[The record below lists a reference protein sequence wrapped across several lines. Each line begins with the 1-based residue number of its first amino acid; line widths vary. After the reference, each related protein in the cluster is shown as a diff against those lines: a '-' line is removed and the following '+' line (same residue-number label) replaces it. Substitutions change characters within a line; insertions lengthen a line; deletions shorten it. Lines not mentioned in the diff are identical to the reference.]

1 MSEPKRVISVGLVAV
16 PESTAS
22 TLYGLLDVFWSVG
35 RDWEVLVEGRTG
47 SPLMEPHIVAARRG
61 GFRGVNGAWIEA
73 GRSFDEWPNPD
84 IVCVPD
90 LMVVPTRFERGAYP
104 EAAAWLADCH
114 RGGSVITSSCSGA
127 LLLADAGLLDDAE
140 ATTHWGYCD
149 AIRSHFPRVRLNPA
163 KTLVCSGI
171 GQRLVTAGGGT
182 AWHNLALYL
191 IARFVGVERAI
202 QIAKLFLLDWHEHG
216 QLPYASLV
224 QATPSDDLVIADG
237 QAWLAAH
244 FTAHAPVSAVIAR
257 SGLPERTFK
266 RRFAHATGM
275 SPIEYVHTLRLEAAK
290 EQLETT
296 NAVIEAIA
304 ENVGYEDGSFF
315 RRLFRRHVGITPAEY
330 RRRFSALRSSVAP
343 GGAPVRSDQRATANP
358 GVGG

>member
-1 MSEPKRVISVGLVAV
+1 MSDTQRVISIGLLAV

-35 RDWEVLVEGRTG
+35 RDWEVLVEGRPG
-47 SPLMEPHIVAARRG
+47 SPLMTPFIVAKKAE
-61 GFRGVNGAWIEA
+61 GFRGANGAWIEA
-73 GRSFDEWPNPD
+73 SRAFDEWRFPD

-90 LMVVPTRFERGAYP
+90 LMVVPNLYEPGAYP

-114 RGGSVITSSCSGA
+114 RAGSVIASSCSGA
-127 LLLADAGLLDDAE
+127 LLLADAGLLDDVE

-149 AIRSHFPRVRLNPA
+149 AIRNHFPRVRLNPA
-163 KTLVCSGI
+163 RTLVCAGI

-191 IARFVGVERAI
+191 IARFAGVERAI

-224 QATPSDDLVIADG
+224 QATPCDDLVIADA

-244 FTAHAPVSAVIAR
+244 FTDHAPISALITR

-266 RRFAHATGM
+266 RRFARAAGM
-275 SPIEYVHTLRLEAAK
+275 TPIDYVHTLRLEAAK

-330 RRRFSALRSSVAP
+330 RRRFSALRSSVST
-343 GGAPVRSDQRATANP
+343 VRP
-358 GVGG
+358 